1 MLNRTVPG
9 LLLAALHAVAA
20 PPGSPAPAPGRF
32 TVLLLGQKAGTQTC
46 TKTGREIRCRFE
58 YTDRGRG
65 PKLEATFVTDKDS
78 LPVRIEISGNNYLK
92 DRVAERF
99 TLEKGMARWKSTVE
113 SGEAPL
119 TAPALYVPFDTVPE
133 ADALLV
139 RALRAAKGNVLPLLP
154 AGEARIAASVP
165 VEVSGRAGT
174 LKLTRVDVTGLGLEP
189 QRIFLDGAGNLFA
202 TGDAWL
208 MTVRQGWEAAAPD
221 LLKSREAAEAAES
234 ARRAHELTT
243 HPKGPV
249 VFRDV
254 ALFDADA
261 AAIRPHQTVVVTGER
276 ISAAGPDGSVTV
288 PEGAEIVEG
297 RGRTLLPG
305 LWDMHVHVG
314 SDTDGVLYLASG
326 VTSVRDLGN
335 DLPKVTDRR
344 ARFASGAAI
353 GPRLHTSVLV
363 DGPGPFAGPTKFLVA
378 NMTEGQAAIE
388 ACVTSPGCSRLK
400 IYSSIKPELVTPL
413 VREAHAKGL
422 KASGHVPAFM
432 TAEQA
437 VRDGYDE
444 IHHVNFLFL
453 NFLFDKVQ
461 DTRTPA
467 RFTAV
472 AENAALLD
480 LGSDAVRGFL
490 RMLEVRG
497 VVVDPTVGVF
507 EDLFLGRPGKIP
519 EAWATVADRL
529 PPQVRRGLLAGGLPV
544 PEGKDALYRSS
555 FEALLKMVRL
565 VHDSGVRIVAG
576 TDGFAGF
583 TLPRELEL
591 YAKAGIPP
599 AEVLQIATLGAA
611 SVAGRTDDL
620 GTVAPGKLAD
630 LLLVDGSPAER
641 ISDVRK
647 VSLVVKGG
655 VLYDPAALLKSV
667 GIAPAP

>member
-1 MLNRTVPG
+1 MLRRAVPR
-9 LLLAALHAVAA
+9 LLLAAVHAVAA
-20 PPGSPAPAPGRF
+20 FPGSAAPAPRRF
-32 TVLLLGQKAGTQTC
+32 TVLLMGQKAGTQTC
-46 TKTGREIRCRFE
+46 TTMGRETRCRFE
-58 YTDRGRG
+58 YSDRGRG
-65 PKLEATFVTDKDS
+65 PKLEASFVTDKAS

-99 TLEKGMARWKSTVE
+99 TLEKGVARWKSTVE
-113 SGEAPL
+113 SGETSL
-119 TAPALYVPFDTVPE
+119 RAPALYVPFDSVPE

-154 AGEARIAASVP
+154 AGEARIAGSVP
-165 VEVSGRAGT
+165 IEVPGPAGT

-189 QRIFLDGAGNLFA
+189 QRVFLDETGELFA
-202 TGDAWL
+202 SGNAWL
-208 MTVRQGWEAAAPD
+208 MTIREGREAAAPEI
-221 LLKSREAAEAAES
+221 LKSEEAAEAAES
-234 ARRAHELTT
+234 ARRANELATR
-243 HPKGPV
+243 PKGPV

-254 ALFDADA
+254 DLFDADA
-261 AAIRPHQTVVVTGER
+261 AAVRPHQTVVVTGEK
-276 ISAAGPDGSVTV
+276 IASVGPAESTGV
-288 PEGAEIVEG
+288 PEGARIVEG
-297 RGRTLLPG
+297 KGRTLLPG

-314 SDTDGVLYLASG
+314 SDTDGVLYLAAG

-335 DLPKVTDRR
+335 DLPKVTERR
-344 ARFASGAAI
+344 GRFDTGVAV
-353 GPRLHTSVLV
+353 GPRLLTSVLV
-363 DGPGPFAGPTKFLVA
+363 DGPGPFAGPTKFLVS
-378 NMTEGQAAIE
+378 NLEEGRAAVE
-388 ACVTSPGCSRLK
+388 ACAQSPGCGRLK
-400 IYSSIKPELVTPL
+400 IYSSIKPELVPGL

-422 KASGHVPAFM
+422 RASGHVPAFM

-453 NFLFDKVQ
+453 NFLFDKVK

-480 LGSDAVRGFL
+480 LGSEAVRRFL

-507 EDLFLGRPGKIP
+507 EDLFLSRPGKVP

-544 PEGKDALYRSS
+544 AEGAEKRTHAS
-555 FEALLKMVRL
+555 FDALLKMVRL
-565 VHDSGVRIVAG
+565 VHESGVRIVAG

-611 SVAGRTDDL
+611 SVAGRSDDL
-620 GTVAPGKLAD
+620 GTIAPGKLAD
-630 LLLVDGSPAER
+630 LVLVEGNPAER

-655 VLYDPAALLKSV
+655 TLYDPAALLKSV
-667 GIAPAP
+667 GVRP